1 MRIVGICSG
10 GGHLT
15 ELLMI
20 MRHLPH
26 CMSILTEE
34 GAVER
39 NAGSDLPLLPICDP
53 HRSPWKFLQ
62 NSGQALRYLFHLRP
76 SVVISTGAGMT
87 LPFFI
92 MARAFGANCI
102 FVETGARVSTPSMTG
117 RLLYRFSHLFIV
129 QNAAL
134 LPFYK
139 KAVVAS
145 ILPEKLGPE

>member
-20 MRHLPH
+20 MRHLPP
-26 CMSILTEE
+26 CEAILTEE
-34 GAVER
+34 GAVAR
-39 NAGSDLPLLPICDP
+39 NSGCNLPLLPICDP

-62 NSGQALRYLFHLRP
+62 NARQAVRYFFRLHP
-76 SVVISTGAGMT
+76 SVVVSTGAGMT

-92 MARAFGANCI
+92 WARIFGATCI

-129 QNAAL
+129 QNAEL
-134 LPFYK
+134 LRFYK

-145 ILPEKLGPE
+145 ILPES

>member
-1 MRIVGICSG
+1 MRLIGISSG

-20 MRHLPH
+20 MRHLPS
-26 CMSILTEE
+26 CMTIITDE
-34 GAVER
+34 GAVSR
-39 NAGSDLPLLPICDP
+39 NAGSDLPLVPICDP
-53 HRSPWKFLQ
+53 HRSPWKFVK
-62 NSGQALRYLFHLRP
+62 NSVQALRYLFCLRP

-92 MARAFGANCI
+92 MARLFGAKCI

-129 QNAAL
+129 QNSAL
-134 LPFYK
+134 LPFYQR
-139 KAVVAS
+139 ATVAS
-145 ILPEKLGPE
+145 ILPVQVEQK